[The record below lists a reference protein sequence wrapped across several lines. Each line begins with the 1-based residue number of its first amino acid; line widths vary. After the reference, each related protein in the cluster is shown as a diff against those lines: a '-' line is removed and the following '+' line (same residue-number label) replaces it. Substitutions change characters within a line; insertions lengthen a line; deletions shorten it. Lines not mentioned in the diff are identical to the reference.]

1 MINNFECNLFV
12 LSTFFLI
19 ICNVHAWTDFSEMI
33 SLHTEN
39 YTELNHI
46 VAYCSKGRVMRGFK
60 FEFPTQ
66 HTFRIAFQCVPLENE
81 ISYSEKIY
89 NDNAIDC
96 GSTNIF
102 EYFHSRK
109 IQCNN
114 NEVLQGFGFHNY
126 NGHCNLFY
134 TCFKSQTFLCFNNIT
149 HHKTEP
155 AIYSKTNNKYTK
167 LYFPEVISAPFNSA
181 IQGFIL
187 NNHFTYSECLLI
199 SQKNIPSSLTQSVGL
214 DISMYFMLTKSN
226 LLSNLDLILLLEDL
240 YKKYK
245 SILSFTVHYLII
257 QPPHSKVSLYQK
269 ESCILNKKY
278 CLDPIDTY
286 SLVGSA
292 LVNET
297 IKQICIAHEINKS
310 NDIDSLQA
318 YFNYIFAYKEKCI
331 SKSGDLNCGLNVI
344 EMYGIQK
351 LNLENCFNQSF
362 DNRLNDNMLLQR
374 EYTISK
380 ENQITKDKNGIVI
393 VNGKSFIKEP
403 KETNNQLI
411 ARLEK
416 YICSNLN
423 SLNYLCNNNNNSVH
437 VTTIKHEEKLSS
449 GMKWFLVFVLSSALV
464 ITVISL
470 FKLYHSSPLKKK

>member
-1 MINNFECNLFV
+1 MINNFECNLFM

-19 ICNVHAWTDFSEMI
+19 IYNVNAWTDFSEMI

-245 SILSFTVHYLII
+245 SDMILNYNHAEEPLLFVKTSKLE
-257 QPPHSKVSLYQK
+257 QPSLWAPLLYQVYLN
-269 ESCILNKKY
+269 LNKGKEF
-278 CLDPIDTY
+278 DEMDRIIK
-286 SLVGSA
+286 SA
-292 LVNET
+292 
-297 IKQICIAHEINKS
+297 
-310 NDIDSLQA
+310 
-318 YFNYIFAYKEKCI
+318 NYK
-331 SKSGDLNCGLNVI
+331 
-344 EMYGIQK
+344 
-351 LNLENCFNQSF
+351 
-362 DNRLNDNMLLQR
+362 
-374 EYTISK
+374 
-380 ENQITKDKNGIVI
+380 
-393 VNGKSFIKEP
+393 
-403 KETNNQLI
+403 
-411 ARLEK
+411 
-416 YICSNLN
+416 
-423 SLNYLCNNNNNSVH
+423 
-437 VTTIKHEEKLSS
+437 
-449 GMKWFLVFVLSSALV
+449 
-464 ITVISL
+464 
-470 FKLYHSSPLKKK
+470 